1 MLRKLVSV
9 IVAVAL
15 LAQAPLAAATDL
27 SSAFSTLLTNGSAA
41 AVNKPGHYQSAAR
54 NSFVAGGLEMRVPRN
69 QGVDAQLFSFTPPR
83 VSAGCNGVSAY
94 FGGFS
99 FISGAEFDQLVK
111 NIASG
116 AALGFVTMLVMK
128 GLCPQCEDIVTKLKN
143 AAQAASRLS
152 IDSCKLGQEAAAK
165 FSGYASDHSTELC
178 GTTTADAGSS
188 SDFLSSVSDTC
199 TSVANNLKA
208 MQNVNPQTQGDSAQ
222 AKAANGALLCANGK
236 GNLTWQ
242 ALGAFNEG
250 FSGSTGSDAYSRKL
264 MLMNMMGAVLTTG
277 TEEASCANPDGSV
290 TATAADT
297 THNQVFC
304 PPTVT
309 AKDMAG
315 AFMCGTDKTALSA
328 MGPAAQQYCQSFFT
342 AAPTAD
348 GVASFA
354 GVEGAKVLACDDKQT
369 CLHLSLVNL
378 SDSGI
383 ATGAGFLPQVN
394 KILNDAVS
402 AVQRNQAMSSD
413 AIALMQAA
421 PYPLYQ
427 AVNAAAVYPVAAS
440 DLLDSISILV
450 AESVTANY
458 MEEFVRQ
465 AGRDSATSCTNQD
478 QMHRIIDTLASAKAE
493 NKARRE
499 LMAQNIAV
507 QQGLKEQI
515 RSINLAIQQQVMSNE
530 LLNQNHM
537 AETLTRAV
545 STTNSGTDPG
555 TGAGTTGT
563 VSTQP

>member
-9 IVAVAL
+9 IVTVAL
-15 LAQAPLAAATDL
+15 LAQAPLAAASDL
-27 SSAFSTLLTNGSAA
+27 SSAFNNLLTNGSAA
-41 AVNKPGHYQSAAR
+41 AINKPGHYQSAAR

-143 AAQAASRLS
+143 AAQVASRLS

-165 FSGYASDHSTELC
+165 FAGYAADHSTELC
-178 GTTTADAGSS
+178 GATTSDSGGS

-208 MQNVNPQTQGDSAQ
+208 MQQSNAQTQGDSPQ
-222 AKAANGALLCANGK
+222 SKAANGALLCAAGK

-242 ALGAFNEG
+242 ALGAFDEG
-250 FSGSTGSDAYSRKL
+250 FTGTTGADNLSRKL

-277 TEEASCANPDGSV
+277 TEEATCQNPDGS
-290 TATAADT
+290 TTSTAADT
-297 THNQVFC
+297 THNQIFC

-315 AFMCGTDKTALSA
+315 AFMCGTDKTALSN
-328 MGPAAQQYCQSFFT
+328 MGPAAQQYCQQFFT
-342 AAPTAD
+342 QAPSAD

-354 GVEGAKVLACDDKQT
+354 GVEGAKVLTCDNNQT
-369 CLHLSLVNL
+369 CLHLSLVPL
-378 SDSGI
+378 DQSGI
-383 ATGAGFLPQVN
+383 VNGAGFLPQVN
-394 KILNDAVS
+394 KILNDAVQ
-402 AVQRNQAMSSD
+402 AVQQNQALSPQ

-458 MEEFVRQ
+458 MEEFVRA
-465 AGRDSATSCTNQD
+465 AGRDPAMSCTNEQ
-478 QMHRIIDTLASAKAE
+478 QMHRIIETLASAKAE

-545 STTNSGTDPG
+545 TTTNSGTDPAQ
-555 TGAGTTGT
+555 AGSSGT